1 MADQQAEQAGWTAG
15 RSNVW
20 VELQPMLDRL
30 FLPFE
35 AILAKEVVA
44 RDPRS
49 VLDIGC
55 GAGAT
60 TLAIAEHLKDGGVCT
75 GVDISPELVE
85 LACRR
90 ADEKQANAHFLCADA
105 QRYNFSPDQFDAI
118 VSRFGVM
125 FFDDP
130 VSAFANIRHA
140 ARPGAAL
147 SCIVWR
153 GVADNPFMATQH
165 DAIADV
171 LGPQAKPSPDAPGQ
185 FAFADARRVRKILA
199 DAGWQDVDIQPIG
212 VPCELPANELSIYA
226 RRMGGMEAILAGL
239 EEAKSLRLQ
248 VALDA
253 GFARFVVDEVA
264 RFDAGCW
271 IVRATKR

>member
-1 MADQQAEQAGWTAG
+1 MADQQADQAGWTAG

-30 FLPFE
+30 FSPFE
-35 AILAKEVVA
+35 AILADEVEAQNA
-44 RDPRS
+44 RT

-60 TLAIAEHLKDGGVCT
+60 TLAIADRLKGSGVCT
-75 GVDISPELVE
+75 GVDISPDLIA
-85 LACRR
+85 LACGR
-90 ADEKQANAHFLCADA
+90 ADEKQANAHFLCGDA
-105 QRYNFSPDQFDAI
+105 QRYDFPSDQFDTI

-130 VSAFANIRHA
+130 VAAFANIRRA
-140 ARPGAAL
+140 ALPGAVL

-153 GVADNPFMATQH
+153 GLPDNPFMATQQ
-165 DAIADV
+165 DTVADV
-171 LGPQAKPSPDAPGQ
+171 FGPQAKPPPDAPGQ

-199 DAGWQDVDIQPIG
+199 DAGWQDMDIQPID
-212 VPCELPANELSIYA
+212 VRCEMPVKELAIYA
-226 RRMGGMEAILAGL
+226 RRMGGMEAILTGL
-239 EEAKSLRLQ
+239 EESQSLRLQ
-248 VALDA
+248 AALDA

>member
-1 MADQQAEQAGWTAG
+1 MAGQQGDQAGWTAG

-30 FLPFE
+30 FSPFE
-35 AILAKEVVA
+35 AILVNEVVA
-44 RDPRS
+44 QNARS

-60 TLAIAEHLKDGGVCT
+60 TLAIAERLKGRGACT
-75 GVDISPELVE
+75 GIDLSPDLVE

-90 ADEKQANAHFLCADA
+90 AEKQAHARFLCGDA
-105 QRYNFSPDQFDAI
+105 QRYDFSPDQFDAI

-130 VSAFANIRHA
+130 VAAFANIRRT

-147 SCIVWR
+147 RCIVWR
-153 GVADNPFMATQH
+153 GLAENPFMASQH
-165 DAIADV
+165 NAISQV
-171 LGPQAKPSPDAPGQ
+171 LGPQAKPSRHAPGQ
-185 FAFADARRVRKILA
+185 FAFADDRRVRNILA
-199 DAGWQDVDIQPIG
+199 DAGWHGVEIHPIS
-212 VPCELPANELSIYA
+212 VPCELPANELAIYA
-226 RRMGGMEAILAGL
+226 RRMGGMETVLASL
-239 EEAKSLRLQ
+239 EEAESVRLQ

-264 RFDAGCW
+264 RFDTGCW
-271 IVRATKR
+271 MVRATRE

>member
-1 MADQQAEQAGWTAG
+1 MADQQADQAGWTAG

-35 AILAKEVVA
+35 AILVNEVLA
-44 RDPRS
+44 RDARS

-60 TLAIAEHLKDGGVCT
+60 TLAIADRLKGSGACT
-75 GVDISPELVE
+75 GVDISPDLVA

-90 ADEKQANAHFLCADA
+90 ANEKRANARFFCADA
-105 QRYNFSPDQFDAI
+105 QRYAFPSHQFDTI

-130 VSAFANIRHA
+130 VAAFANIRRA
-140 ARPGAAL
+140 ARPGAVL

-153 GVADNPFMATQH
+153 GLVDNPFMATQQ
-165 DAIADV
+165 DAIAKV
-171 LGPQAKPSPDAPGQ
+171 LGPQARLSPDAPGQ
-185 FAFADARRVRKILA
+185 FAFADDMRVRKILA
-199 DAGWQDVDIQPIG
+199 DAGWRGMDIQPIS
-212 VPCELPANELSIYA
+212 VPCELPANELAIYA
-226 RRMGGMEAILAGL
+226 RRMGGMEAILTGL
-239 EEAKSLRLQ
+239 EEAQSLRLQ
-248 VALDA
+248 AAIDA